1 MNQKRKF
8 LFIVILLAAGFF
20 NHVNADI
27 INDIPGDISNGTT
40 IIKDI
45 TGDINSAT
53 NDLNDIFKDISGD
66 SSSGSNTN
74 IPSNTQIPASLL
86 TAQGQAQIICAK
98 QAHSAALTS
107 FQSSIIALT
116 QAAINLGTID
126 LRSFIDSLE
135 LLSHNDSDILLTVYL
150 NQLIAPYPLNQTTNT
165 QSSQTTATQATNQN
179 LNQFFNSLINL
190 VQAAITLGT
199 SDFKSFIL
207 LLEHLANGDSDILL
221 TAYLTQLTTKY
232 SLPLP

>member
-1 MNQKRKF
+1 MNRKINF
-8 LFIVILLAAGFF
+8 LFVIVLISANVIIQLK
-20 NHVNADI
+20 ADI

-53 NDLNDIFKDISGD
+53 NDLNDIFKDIAGD

-86 TAQGQAQIICAK
+86 TPQGQAQIICAK

-116 QAAINLGTID
+116 QAAINLGTVD

-150 NQLIAPYPLNQTTNT
+150 NQLIAPYSLNQTANT
-165 QSSQTTATQATNQN
+165 QSSQTTAEQTTNQN
-179 LNQFFNSLINL
+179 LNQFFTSLISL

-221 TAYLTQLTTKY
+221 SAYLTQLTTKY

>member
-1 MNQKRKF
+1 MNRKINF
-8 LFIVILLAAGFF
+8 LFVLVVVSVSIINQL
-20 NHVNADI
+20 NSNI
-27 INDIPGDISNGTT
+27 INDIPGNINNENY
-40 IIKDI
+40 IINDI
-45 TGDINSAT
+45 TGDISSAT
-53 NDLNDIFKDISGD
+53 SDVENIFKDISGD

-86 TAQGQAQIICAK
+86 TPQGQAQIICAK

-116 QAAINLGTID
+116 QAAINLGTVD
-126 LRSFIDSLE
+126 LKSFIDSLE

-150 NQLIAPYPLNQTTNT
+150 DQLIAPYPLNETANAETAQNA
-165 QSSQTTATQATNQN
+165 ATQATNQE

-207 LLEHLANGDSDILL
+207 LLEHLANGNSDILL
-221 TAYLTQLTTKY
+221 SAYLTQLTTKY